1 MDKINPPSWQKILHQ
16 INLWQASIFVKAFID
31 GICLISLPTSV
42 LYVLHQ
48 ISIMGRT
55 SSKNSFDVKKKEFRS
70 FYTWSLGKIL
80 TKSITW
86 ILQNFSWTNS
96 IQCYPFFENYLLLDL
111 GAEIY
116 FQLYFRIKTE
126 IETFKIIHSFL

>member
-42 LYVLHQ
+42 LYVPHQ
-48 ISIMGRT
+48 GSIMSRTLEQT
-55 SSKNSFDVKKKEFRS
+55 SSEDSSDKKERNRGHIVHDLWRKS
-70 FYTWSLGKIL
+70 L

-86 ILQNFSWTNS
+86 ILQHCSWTNS
-96 IQCYPFFENYLLLDL
+96 SQLCPFMRNLTSGFGSGN
-111 GAEIY
+111 
-116 FQLYFRIKTE
+116 
-126 IETFKIIHSFL
+126 SFADFALVLKKG